1 MHACGVVLIGIHARL
16 RLWICPS
23 ELRRVF
29 APGLLASAN
38 RGILYIDEVNLL
50 PAHLVDV
57 LLDAAAMGVNTVQR
71 EGVSM
76 THPAKFV
83 LIGTMNQE
91 EGDLRPVH

>member
-1 MHACGVVLIGIHARL
+1 M
-16 RLWICPS
+16 
-23 ELRRVF
+23 
-29 APGLLASAN
+29 ASAN

-91 EGDLRPVH
+91 EGDLRPQLLDRFGLMVDRVTKPYLLLRLNRLNLPPAR